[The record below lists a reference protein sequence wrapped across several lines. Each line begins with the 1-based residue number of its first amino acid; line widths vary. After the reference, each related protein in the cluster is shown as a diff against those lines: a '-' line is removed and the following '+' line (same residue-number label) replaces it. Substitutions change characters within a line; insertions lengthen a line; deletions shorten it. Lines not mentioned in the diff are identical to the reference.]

1 MINAGG
7 RYSMLGDKGLFA
19 GAAFFSA
26 IIVLPLTALA
36 NDANFQYSGARQ
48 KALSG
53 AGVADGNDATSI
65 ALNPAGLVH
74 SPDEWS
80 LSVTGLHPLRGFDGA
95 DFGPFPGFTPSGSR
109 DSNSNYFLIPNFA
122 WVRRVQDV
130 ALFDLIAVSVYGNGG
145 LNTDY
150 PAAPGSPACGFL
162 PVPNPGTGP
171 YCFGKTGVNLQQSF
185 LSVAFAKTIAP
196 GLSVGVAPIISRQQ
210 IELEGLQVFA
220 GNSINPAAVT
230 NNGTESS
237 LGVGIR
243 GGIEWSALPN
253 LRVAVAGSSRIEST
267 HFERYKGAF
276 AEGGELDIPATVQ
289 AGIAYDV
296 TPSFTLLADYKRI
309 FFDDV
314 RAYNN
319 PSTSPFP
326 LGSDLGPGFGWGDID
341 VFKVG
346 AEWDIYPQLTLR
358 AGYSYNTDVVGS
370 RDILFN
376 ILSPSTTN
384 HTFSGG
390 LEYRY
395 DNRWSFEFAGAYVP
409 YDTLTGFEP
418 PPGNPTHQVQLYLE
432 QYEATLG
439 VKYRFGDEPAPLK

>member
-1 MINAGG
+1 
-7 RYSMLGDKGLFA
+7 MLGDKKLFA
-19 GAAFFSA
+19 GAAIFAAVVF
-26 IIVLPLTALA
+26 IPLTVAA

-80 LSVTGLHPLRGFDGA
+80 LSATGLHPLRGFDGT
-95 DFGPFPGFTPSGSR
+95 DGFGPGFTPAGSR

-122 WVRRVQDV
+122 WARRVDGGP
-130 ALFDLIAVSVYGNGG
+130 LFDVVGVSVYGNGG

-150 PAAPGSPACGFL
+150 PAEPGSPACAFL

-185 LSVAFAKTIAP
+185 LSIAFAKTISP

-210 IELEGLQVFA
+210 IELEGLQAFA
-220 GNSINPAAVT
+220 GNSVNPAALT

-237 LGVGIR
+237 LGIGIR

-253 LRVAVAGSSRIEST
+253 LRLAVAGSSRIEST
-267 HFERYKGAF
+267 HFSRYSGAF
-276 AEGGELDIPATVQ
+276 AEGGELDIPASVQ
-289 AGIAYDV
+289 AGVAYDV
-296 TPSFTLLADYKRI
+296 TPAFTLLVDYKHI
-309 FFDDV
+309 FFNDV
-314 RAYNN
+314 RSYSN

-326 LGSDLGPGFGWGDID
+326 LGSALGPGFGWGDID
-341 VFKVG
+341 IVKVG
-346 AEWDIYPQLTLR
+346 VEWDYNPQLTLR
-358 AGYSYNTDVVGS
+358 AGYSYNTEVVGS
-370 RDILFN
+370 RDVLFN
-376 ILSPSTTN
+376 IISPSTTN

-395 DNRWSFEFAGAYVP
+395 DKHWSVELAGAYVP
-409 YDTLTGFEP
+409 YDELTGFEP

-439 VKYRFGDEPAPLK
+439 VKYRFGEEPAPLK